1 MNLRIDTEKARKFVA
16 LVTEKIRTEA
26 DIRLLDEYHRLF
38 KKEVPLFNR
47 SRVAAYLLMLA
58 EQGKI
63 LRLQEHGNENRA
75 SGRNSARKSKSG
87 DDRRTARPVGSK
99 GGDDEIAR
107 YPLAD
112 EDSKW
117 LFFSAG
123 RSRRV
128 APRDILS
135 LVNAKT
141 ELPKGDIGAIR
152 IFDNYSF
159 MQVRDSSVETIMEA
173 LNGHVFRGRPL
184 IVNHARS
191 RKDESDI
198 SSEADSSSGDAPPE
212 ADSSS
217 DDGFSDEKAE
227 AAGLSGQGYG
237 ETGLRFGDSEADEAG
252 GSDQHEDEHSK
263 EENV

>member
-75 SGRNSARKSKSG
+75 SGRNSARRSKSG
-87 DDRRTARPVGSK
+87 DDRRTAWPVGSK

-198 SSEADSSSGDAPPE
+198 SSEADG
-212 ADSSS
+212 SS
-217 DDGFSDEKAE
+217 DDNTSGDGFSDEKPE